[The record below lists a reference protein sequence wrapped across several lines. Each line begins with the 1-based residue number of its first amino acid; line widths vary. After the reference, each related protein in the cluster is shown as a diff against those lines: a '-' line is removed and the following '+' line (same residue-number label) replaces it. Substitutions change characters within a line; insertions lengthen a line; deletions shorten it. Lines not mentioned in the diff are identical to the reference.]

1 MRAMTDEALHTD
13 PHSAAEHRP
22 EMVHRRDAARTV
34 HGEGILGRFNS
45 RLAVFITKNVGT
57 MWCAYVFSVIGIT
70 GVVAALT
77 DNTSL
82 VLLVGAVSG
91 YFLQLVLLP
100 IIIVGQ
106 NVQAEATDRR
116 AEADHKTLVALHT
129 MNKTQLKI
137 LETLEKLSNE
147 QEEILGRL
155 AAK

>member
-1 MRAMTDEALHTD
+1 MNDEPLHD
-13 PHSAAEHRP
+13 DAHAAAEHEP
-22 EMVHRRDAARTV
+22 QMVHRREAARSV
-34 HGEGILGRFNS
+34 HGQSAAGRFNA

-57 MWCAYVFSVIGIT
+57 MWCAYVFGVIGAT

-77 DNTSL
+77 NNTQL

-106 NVQAEATDRR
+106 NVQAEASDRR

-137 LETLEKLSNE
+137 LEALEKLSNE
-147 QEEILGRL
+147 QEALLSRVAG
-155 AAK
+155 KQP